1 MTIKLYKIKDD
12 ARVVSKTVIDTGAGA
27 NLVASVTAHYKD
39 DVNILDPVLEISY
52 DPSYTDVNYIYVQDW
67 NRYYFVTN
75 MRAGA
80 QRLFFTCH
88 VDVLMSY
95 KTDIGKLKCFV
106 ARQGDAS
113 KSNRYLNDPYLPF
126 TTVPDISIIGVQ
138 NKNMGGVASG
148 TFSPISKEGSWIMS
162 VACGSVGGA

>member
-1 MTIKLYKIKDD
+1 MTIKLFKIKDD
-12 ARVVSKTVIDTGAGA
+12 ARVVSKNVTEIGAGA
-27 NLVASVTAHYKD
+27 TLVGSVTAYFKD
-39 DVNILDPVLEISY
+39 NVDILNPSLEIAY
-52 DPSYTDVNYIYVQDW
+52 DPTYTDVNYIYVGAW
-67 NRYYFVTN
+67 NRYYFITG
-75 MRAGA
+75 MTAGA
-80 QRLFFTCH
+80 QRLIFKCH

-95 KTDIGKLKCFV
+95 KTDIKKLKCFV

-138 NKNMGGVASG
+138 NKNMGGAASG
-148 TFSPISKEGSWIMS
+148 TFTPISKTGSWIMS